1 MRTYDFSPF
10 TRSAIGFERFFDL
23 LNAQAAETPDNFPPY
38 DIVRTGEDA
47 FRISVALAGFAA
59 SEVAVTTKPNL
70 LVVTGRKGASES
82 GQQYIYQGV
91 SSRPFERRF
100 NLADYIVVESAVFE
114 NGMLHI
120 NLVRHVPEAMKPR
133 RIEIVSAS
141 SSQSQD
147 GKQLEG
153 VKAA

>member
-10 TRSAIGFERFFDL
+10 ARSAIGFERLFDL
-23 LNAQAAETPDNFPPY
+23 LNAQVAETPDNFPPY
-38 DIVRTGEDA
+38 DIVRTGEDT

-59 SEVAVTTKPNL
+59 SEITVTTKQNM
-70 LVVTGRKGASES
+70 LVVTGRKAAQEG

-100 NLADYIVVESAVFE
+100 NLADYIVVESAIFE

-133 RIEIVSAS
+133 RIEITSPSPGADEGKSSA
-141 SSQSQD
+141 
-147 GKQLEG
+147 G